1 VSGFEL
7 TLDVRQLLRPMV
19 RVQGIAVG
27 SRARFEAMN
36 RAIELHRIKPVIDSS
51 FALADGADAFRRM
64 ASGRHFGKIVVM
76 L

>member
-1 VSGFEL
+1 ML
-7 TLDVRQLLRPMV
+7 

-27 SRARFEAMN
+27 SRTRFEAMN